1 MNMNNVIER
10 PLHQS
15 KRNYLSNPSSSQM
28 KDASLEQAQ
37 NQLLSARD
45 LSLDEQRTLFKQNR
59 FIAMPLAGTIVWAL
73 LGIAAPFVSE
83 VAITWMLYIGT
94 GAIFYLG
101 AGLSYLT
108 GERFFSKD
116 TPRTSFD
123 TLFFVGM
130 IMSLMVFGI
139 AMPVAAIDHTTVPLT
154 LGILAGLMWMP
165 LSWSI
170 EHWVG
175 YFHTSARTAGIVAAW
190 YLFPDARVEAISAVI
205 VAVYIVSLYALERRY
220 QSL

>member
-1 MNMNNVIER
+1 MNDVIAER
-10 PLHQS
+10 PLHT
-15 KRNYLSNPSSSQM
+15 
-28 KDASLEQAQ
+28 DAHTHLTNHLNKQIKGGSIEHVQKQ
-37 NQLLSARD
+37 PQSARD

-59 FIAMPLAGTIVWAL
+59 FIAMPLAGTIVWTL
-73 LGIAAPFVSE
+73 LGLSAPFVSE
-83 VAITWMLYIGT
+83 VAITWILYIGT

-116 TPRTSFD
+116 KPRTSFD
-123 TLFFVGM
+123 TLFFIGM

-175 YFHTSARTAGIVAAW
+175 YFHTSARTAGVVAAW